1 MTAAVELYLAVCG
14 GSPELTALHSG
25 ALRSPPS
32 KLSRPED
39 ETSSMTQVTLTRK
52 EMRRPFCEL
61 PWDRGHQRQGG
72 PIITICQV
80 DGQVPHRVPTETIA
94 QIFP

>member
-32 KLSRPED
+32 KLSQPED
-39 ETSSMTQVTLTRK
+39 GTSSMTQVTLRK
-52 EMRRPFCEL
+52 EMR
-61 PWDRGHQRQGG
+61 
-72 PIITICQV
+72 
-80 DGQVPHRVPTETIA
+80 
-94 QIFP
+94 